1 MPQSDTSKII
11 LAIVMLVIAGALFV
25 YHFRNRET
33 MPSLAPTTEFTNGAI
48 QALEEAF
55 SNVTSKGWKD
65 ASAWTD
71 ARSAQLLGKDGE
83 DILRVL
89 QERQLVQLIVSDE
102 LGIRICCSGKDGMCL
117 VSSTKQIADD
127 LRSLCHK
134 ESFALAVLLQFQRTY
149 QFDLV
154 LTHHLRL
161 RLQGQINDVFLLEPF
176 FAEPCAEFS

>member
-83 DILRVL
+83 DIFGASPSMENIKVL
-89 QERQLVQLIVSDE
+89 DCGQDGAYTVLTLQVGTIEQCVS
-102 LGIRICCSGKDGMCL
+102 
-117 VSSTKQIADD
+117 V
-127 LRSLCHK
+127 
-134 ESFALAVLLQFQRTY
+134 ALAKNKNNKFVFNSLSKTLVNVKDFKTY
-149 QFDLV
+149 Y
-154 LTHHLRL
+154 
-161 RLQGQINDVFLLEPF
+161 
-176 FAEPCAEFS
+176 